1 MAVIFLLRPHRY
13 IMCGCPP
20 LICNNVVARPF
31 CTCLFIINDIPYA
44 NMQSSVASASEHAIY
59 GVIASSDSSPSP
71 SSASS
76 DGKRWEVVDILAER
90 STVAGENEFFVM
102 WKPSWVPA
110 SDFSCPSDCWQR
122 WDKTPKWTSCSN
134 ATVHSMQVCLA
145 VETGSQMETDLADAR
160 PMDARQNDTLKSLSP
175 NCQEDST
182 A

>member
-1 MAVIFLLRPHRY
+1 
-13 IMCGCPP
+13 
-20 LICNNVVARPF
+20 
-31 CTCLFIINDIPYA
+31 
-44 NMQSSVASASEHAIY
+44 MQSSVASASEHAIY

-90 STVAGENEFFVM
+90 STVAGVNEFFVM

-110 SDFSCPSDCWQR
+110 SDFSCPSHFWQR
-122 WDKTPKWTSCSN
+122 WDKSPKWTSCSN

-145 VETGSQMETDLADAR
+145 VEIGSQMETDLADAG
-160 PMDARQNDTLKSLSP
+160 PMVGSQNDTLYSLSP